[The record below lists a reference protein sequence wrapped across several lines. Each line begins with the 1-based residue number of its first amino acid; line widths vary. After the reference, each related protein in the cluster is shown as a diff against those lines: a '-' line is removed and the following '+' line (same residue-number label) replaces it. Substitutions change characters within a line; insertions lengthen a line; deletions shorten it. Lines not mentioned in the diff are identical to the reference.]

1 MDSIAGTINTV
12 TEKQGEAMDYLVYFW
27 NNLVAA
33 LVPRVQLQRTKNLH
47 LSYLNWWSD
56 PRVLLVSMIAVYCS
70 RQETKD
76 INRYLTITK
85 RKGYG

>member
-33 LVPRVQLQRTKNLH
+33 LVPRLQLQRTKNLH
-47 LSYLNWWSD
+47 LSHLN
-56 PRVLLVSMIAVYCS
+56 
-70 RQETKD
+70 
-76 INRYLTITK
+76 
-85 RKGYG
+85 